1 MIIQDTIFVLWLL
14 FAGPLWA
21 TVGLI
26 VLPGVSREQENEGAA
41 AITKL
46 QIAGVISGF
55 ALGPLGVGLF
65 YFEPKLIRR
74 TTLAVGALL
83 AVFVSSQVLV
93 RIIDPNLPSA
103 LWLILAGP
111 LWAAIAAYF
120 IPRHYHDVDADDS
133 NALTVAALGGFAIGP
148 LIFGLMWKYTPK
160 VDRDWMIMLGSLG
173 AWQIYTLFA
182 IQNPTNLCVQAPY
195 QLTYL
200 TQQTANGIVIGAIY
214 SLMAVG
220 LTLIYSVLGIISF
233 AHGQLYMVGGY
244 FSFYFLLHGARIL
257 SDLTGTEVVINPIWG
272 IPVAGVIVF
281 AMGALFERVF
291 LKPMH
296 DGLIERAAEYAI
308 LITFGFGFVVEYTT
322 LAVAGP
328 FPQRTDRFIDIR
340 RFTFARV
347 DTIEDFVF
355 GPFKIED
362 FALGP
367 FGPIN
372 IIGDRAFAM
381 VIGIALIFA
390 LLWFLQRTWTGR
402 ALRAT
407 SQDKQAAAVAGISPT
422 RMNTLAFGLG
432 SMLAAMSGAALIPI
446 FAWVPWVGA
455 EMVGRSY
462 VIVVLGG
469 LGSVPGALFGGIIV
483 GIVEALGAGCYPDP
497 SRGAAYKEAFAL
509 VIFALVLLLKPT
521 GLFGREEH

>member
-1 MIIQDTIFVLWLL
+1 MIIQDTLFVLWLL
-14 FAGPLWA
+14 AAGPVWA
-21 TVGLI
+21 TIGMFL
-26 VLPGVSREQENEGAA
+26 LPSVNKGSADKDQ
-41 AITKL
+41 ISTTTL

-55 ALGPLGVGLF
+55 ALGPLGIGLF
-65 YFEPKLIRR
+65 YFEPALIRR
-74 TTLAVGALL
+74 TTLAAGIVLT
-83 AVFVSSQVLV
+83 VFVSSQVLARV
-93 RIIDPNLPSA
+93 IDPELPSG

-111 LWAAIAAYF
+111 LWAALAAYF
-120 IPRHYHDVDADDS
+120 LPRQYRAVEANDQNV
-133 NALTVAALGGFAIGP
+133 LTAAALGGFAIGP
-148 LIFGLMWKYTPK
+148 LIFGLMWQRTPK
-160 VDRDWMIMLGSLG
+160 ISRDWMIALGSLG

-182 IQNPTNLCVQAPY
+182 IHNPANPCVASPFHV
-195 QLTYL
+195 TYL

-220 LTLIYSVLGIISF
+220 LTLIYSVQGIVSF

-244 FSFYFLLHGARIL
+244 FSFYFLMHSSNFL
-257 SDLTGTEVVINPIWG
+257 SDLTGAEISVNPILG
-272 IPVAGVIVF
+272 IPVAAVIVF
-281 AMGALFERVF
+281 IMGALFERFF

-296 DGLIERAAEYAI
+296 EGLIERVSEYAI
-308 LITFGFGFVVEYTT
+308 LITFGFGFFIEYTT
-322 LAVAGP
+322 LAIAGP
-328 FPQRTDRFIDIR
+328 FPQRTDRFIEIR
-340 RFTFARV
+340 RFTLQRAQIT
-347 DTIEDFVF
+347 D
-355 GPFKIED
+355 D
-362 FALGP
+362 FA

-381 VIGIALIFA
+381 VVGVILIFA
-390 LLWFLQRTWTGR
+390 LLYFLQRTWTGR

-407 SQDKQAAAVAGISPT
+407 SQDRQAAAVTGINPT
-422 RMNTLAFGLG
+422 NMNTLSFGLG

-469 LGSVPGALFGGIIV
+469 LGSVPGALLGGIIV
-483 GIVEALGAGCYPDP
+483 GIVEALGAGCHPDP

-521 GLFGREEH
+521 GLFGREQH

>member
-1 MIIQDTIFVLWLL
+1 MVIEDTLFILWLMV
-14 FAGPLWA
+14 AGPLWA

-26 VLPGVSREQENEGAA
+26 VMPGVNQDQPKEEQISR
-41 AITKL
+41 TTL
-46 QIAGVISGF
+46 QIAGVIGGF
-55 ALGPLGVGLF
+55 ALGPIGVALL
-65 YFEPKLIRR
+65 YFEPTLIRR
-74 TTLAVGALL
+74 TTMMVGVIVT
-83 AVFVSSQVLV
+83 VFATSQVLV
-93 RIIDPNLPSA
+93 RVVDPNLPST

-111 LWAAIAAYF
+111 LWAAIAAYVL
-120 IPRHYHDVDADDS
+120 PRHYRELEADDQ
-133 NALTVAALGGFAIGP
+133 NVLTAAALGGFAIGP
-148 LIFGLMWKYTPK
+148 LIIGLMWKSTPK
-160 VDRDWMIMLGSLG
+160 INRDWMITLGSIG

-182 IQNPTNLCVQAPY
+182 IQNPDNPCVQAPFS
-195 QLTYL
+195 LTYL
-200 TQQTANGIVIGAIY
+200 TQQTANGVVIGSIY

-220 LTLIYSVLGIISF
+220 LTLIYSVQGIVSF

-244 FSFYFLLHGARIL
+244 FSFYFLLHAGNAL
-257 SDLTGTEVVINPIWG
+257 SDFTGTEVSINPIWG
-272 IPVAGVIVF
+272 IPVAAVIVF
-281 AMGALFERVF
+281 VMGALFERTF

-296 DGLIERAAEYAI
+296 EGLIERVSEYAI
-308 LITFGFGFVVEYTT
+308 LITFGFGFVIEYTT

-328 FPQRTDRFIDIR
+328 FPQRTDRFIEIR
-340 RFTFARV
+340 RFTLQRTSIT
-347 DTIEDFVF
+347 D
-355 GPFKIED
+355 D
-362 FALGP
+362 FA

-381 VIGIALIFA
+381 VVGIVLIFT
-390 LLWFLQRTWTGR
+390 LLYFLQRTWTGR

-407 SQDKQAAAVAGISPT
+407 SQDRQAAAVTGINPT
-422 RMNTLAFGLG
+422 NMNTLSFALG

-483 GIVEALGAGCYPDP
+483 GIVEALGAGCHPDP

-521 GLFGREEH
+521 GLFGREHN

>member
-1 MIIQDTIFVLWLL
+1 MVIEDTLFILWLMV
-14 FAGPLWA
+14 AGPLWA

-26 VLPGVSREQENEGAA
+26 VMPGVNQDQPKEEQISR
-41 AITKL
+41 TTL
-46 QIAGVISGF
+46 QIAGVIGGF
-55 ALGPLGVGLF
+55 ALGPIGVALL
-65 YFEPKLIRR
+65 YFEPTMIRR
-74 TTLAVGALL
+74 TTMMVGVIVT
-83 AVFVSSQVLV
+83 VFATSQVLV
-93 RIIDPNLPSA
+93 RVVDPNLPST

-111 LWAAIAAYF
+111 LWAAIAAYVL
-120 IPRHYHDVDADDS
+120 PRHYRELEADDH
-133 NALTVAALGGFAIGP
+133 NVLTAAALGGFAIGP
-148 LIFGLMWKYTPK
+148 LIIGLMWKSTPK
-160 VDRDWMIMLGSLG
+160 INRDWMITLGSIG

-182 IQNPTNLCVQAPY
+182 IQNPDNPCVQAPFS
-195 QLTYL
+195 LTYL
-200 TQQTANGIVIGAIY
+200 TQQTANGVVIGSIY

-220 LTLIYSVLGIISF
+220 LTLIYSVQGIVSF

-244 FSFYFLLHGARIL
+244 FSFYFLLHAGNAL
-257 SDLTGTEVVINPIWG
+257 SDFTGTEVSINPIWG
-272 IPVAGVIVF
+272 IPVAAVIVF
-281 AMGALFERVF
+281 VMGALFERTF

-296 DGLIERAAEYAI
+296 EGLIERVSEYAI
-308 LITFGFGFVVEYTT
+308 LITFGFGFVIEYTT

-328 FPQRTDRFIDIR
+328 FPQRTDRFIEIR
-340 RFTFARV
+340 RFTLQRTSIT
-347 DTIEDFVF
+347 D
-355 GPFKIED
+355 D
-362 FALGP
+362 FA

-381 VIGIALIFA
+381 VVGIALIFT
-390 LLWFLQRTWTGR
+390 LLYFLQRTWTGR

-407 SQDKQAAAVAGISPT
+407 SQDRQAAAVTGINPT
-422 RMNTLAFGLG
+422 NMNTLSFALG

-483 GIVEALGAGCYPDP
+483 GIVEALGAGCHPDP

-521 GLFGREEH
+521 GLFGREHN

>member
-1 MIIQDTIFVLWLL
+1 MIIHDTLFVLWLL
-14 FAGPLWA
+14 LAGPLWA
-21 TVGLI
+21 VVGLM
-26 VLPGVSREQENEGAA
+26 VLPGVGREPEQENEGAA

-74 TTLAVGALL
+74 TTLAAGVLL
-83 AVFVSSQVLV
+83 AVFLSSQVLV
-93 RIIDPNLPSA
+93 RIVDPNLPSA

-111 LWAAIAAYF
+111 LWAALAAYF

-133 NALTVAALGGFAIGP
+133 NVLTAAALGGFAIGP
-148 LIFGLMWKYTPK
+148 LIFGLMWNYTPK
-160 VDRDWMIMLGSLG
+160 VNRDWMITLGSLG

-200 TQQTANGIVIGAIY
+200 TQQTANGVVIGAIY

-328 FPQRTDRFIDIR
+328 FPQRTDRFIEIR
-340 RFTFARV
+340 RFTFDRV
-347 DTIEDFVF
+347 HITED
-355 GPFKIED
+355 
-362 FALGP
+362 LP

>member
-1 MIIQDTIFVLWLL
+1 MIIIQDTVFILWLL
-14 FAGPLWA
+14 LAGPLWA
-21 TVGLI
+21 VVGLT
-26 VLPGVSREQENEGAA
+26 VLPGVSREREEESEGAA

-74 TTLAVGALL
+74 TTLAAGVLL

-93 RIIDPNLPSA
+93 RMTNPHLPSA

-133 NALTVAALGGFAIGP
+133 NVLTAAALGGFAIGP

-160 VDRDWMIMLGSLG
+160 VDRDWMITLGSLG

-200 TQQTANGIVIGAIY
+200 TQQTANGVVIGAIY

-257 SDLTGTEVVINPIWG
+257 SDITGTEVVINPIWG

-281 AMGALFERVF
+281 AMGALFERAF

-328 FPQRTDRFIDIR
+328 FPQRTGRFIETRLIK
-340 RFTFARV
+340 FAQ
-347 DTIEDFVF
+347 DHITED
-355 GPFKIED
+355 
-362 FALGP
+362 LP

-381 VIGIALIFA
+381 VIGIALIFV

-407 SQDKQAAAVAGISPT
+407 SQDKQAAAVAGINPT
-422 RMNTLAFGLG
+422 NMNTLSFGLG